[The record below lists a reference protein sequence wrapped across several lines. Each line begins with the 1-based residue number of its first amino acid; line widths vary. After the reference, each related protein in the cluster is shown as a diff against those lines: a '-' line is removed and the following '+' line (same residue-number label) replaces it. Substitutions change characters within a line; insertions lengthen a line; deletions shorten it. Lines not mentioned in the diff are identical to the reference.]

1 MSMQTGSV
9 STLCPTCVYLVSHFE
24 CGKNVCF
31 QGRVPVSTFS
41 GVHPRAHTR
50 ARAGKHVSRVDKW
63 DTNKQ
68 ERVSMSVEK
77 IIRELP
83 PEFVT
88 RMRNWARSHAGGAMY
103 ARSRIFDDVQIR
115 SGYDETIV
123 PILRG
128 EAEDVDNA
136 MAVLPGQLRQAV
148 SLFWQY
154 DNPPLAWLGRR
165 MNPHGKALDWRTVQ
179 ARIERGHERLIAVLR
194 QQKAEIHQYRDN
206 ASLHGAAC

>member
-1 MSMQTGSV
+1 
-9 STLCPTCVYLVSHFE
+9 
-24 CGKNVCF
+24 
-31 QGRVPVSTFS
+31 
-41 GVHPRAHTR
+41 
-50 ARAGKHVSRVDKW
+50 
-63 DTNKQ
+63 
-68 ERVSMSVEK
+68 MSVDQ

-88 RMRNWARSHAGGAMY
+88 KMRNWARSHAGGGMY

-115 SGYDETIV
+115 SGFDETMV

-136 MAVLPGQLRQAV
+136 LAVLPGQLRQAV

-165 MNPHGKALDWRTVQ
+165 MNPHGKALDWRTVE
-179 ARIERGHERLIAVLR
+179 ARIRRGHEALIGTLR
-194 QQKAEIHQYRDN
+194 AQKAANHRYHDT
-206 ASLHGAAC
+206 AAMHGAAC